1 MSLTVSTPLEFTAYT
16 DSVPIQVFLSN
27 YYTLTANDDNPN
39 PNPFFISF
47 QTYKKSDGTNVSY
60 YNVDFGDGFTT
71 RIDPNQNA
79 YHNYSQEG
87 TYFIAYSAI
96 YVSYTTNVET
106 AVPFNLLDFPI
117 NVKSKWSVFD
127 QNNIRLN
134 NEIVLS
140 FPYSLDQI
148 KIQPNEWGVS
158 DIFNTA
164 IERLQYN
171 LEYLSSNLQTIDTTT
186 PTNYFGWLGNIS
198 PSKSSTIKWITQSS
212 NSFYYETP
220 EIATNTGNT
229 YFADIKDAT
238 QINDIFYVI
247 DNNNIRFLTNSQ
259 NPEDIEFKNILEIN
273 DLIKFPTAFDVD
285 DSGKN
290 MYICDAVSNKIYNIY
305 IDFENSVLNLNL
317 NLGGFG
323 NYKDN
328 NKFNSPNEIRFINNN
343 VYVLDYNNKCIKQY
357 NKTFNWTF
365 TYFND
370 DLQKNGIL
378 GFDIHPTT
386 SLVYVLAGNN
396 TIYIYDNQSNVL
408 YETINV
414 NEILDDSAILK
425 LIFDDSGD
433 FMYILTEKNVY
444 KYSAFGYFIN
454 TFNIPKGTTI
464 NYKNIKKSDQ
474 KGIIISS
481 DYCLFRC
488 QDILN
493 IYRIGNGLS
502 YKYWTP
508 EQLMVSEQEFASDI
522 VYNRCLVRMAQNIKT
537 LRETI
542 NFKFGI
548 LTEPTTSGST
558 SVFTIIPVTKNDLP
572 VFGDDVEN
580 ETLGVG
586 VNELHIPEVLNK
598 ELLKLHK
605 AMDALRDFLSIKN
618 VNTVK
623 NDCTKSF
630 SWSWKATACYNLV
643 KPIVKICG
651 INPISYAELDA
662 NPIYQYAPNPTTT
675 WAQASSY
682 CVE

>member
-1 MSLTVSTPLEFTAYT
+1 MSLFVSNPLNFTAYT
-16 DSVPIQVFLSN
+16 DSVPVQVFLSN
-27 YYTLTANDDNPN
+27 YYTLTADNNNPN

-47 QTYKKSDGTNVSY
+47 QTYKKSDGTNVTN
-60 YNVDFGDGFTT
+60 YNVDFGDGFTA
-71 RIDPNQNA
+71 RIDPNLNA

-87 TYFIAYSAI
+87 TYYISYSAM
-96 YVSYTTNVET
+96 YVSSTTNEET
-106 AVPFNLLDFPI
+106 ADPFNLLDFPI

-134 NEIVLS
+134 NEIILS
-140 FPYSLDQI
+140 FPYSLDQV

-164 IERLQYN
+164 IERLQNN
-171 LEYLSSNLQTIDTTT
+171 LDYLNSNLQTIDTTT
-186 PTNYFGWLGNIS
+186 PTVYFGWMGNNS
-198 PSKSSTIKWITQSS
+198 PSHSSGIKWITKSS
-212 NSFYYETP
+212 NNFYFETP
-220 EIATNTGNT
+220 EIATNTGFTFFSNV
-229 YFADIKDAT
+229 KDAT
-238 QINDIFYVI
+238 QINDIFYII
-247 DNNNIRFLTNSQ
+247 DGNNIRFLNNSQ
-259 NPEDIEFKNILEIN
+259 NPQDIIFKNRLEIN
-273 DLIKFPTAFDVD
+273 DIIKFPTAFDID
-285 DSGKN
+285 DSGQN
-290 MYICDAVSNKIYNIY
+290 MYICDSVSNRIYNVY
-305 IDFENSVLNLNL
+305 IDFENLVLNLNL

-328 NKFNSPNEIRFINNN
+328 NKFNAPNEIRYFNEN

-357 NKTFNWTF
+357 NKTLNWLF

-370 DLQKNGIL
+370 DLEKNGIF

-396 TIYIYDNQSNVL
+396 TVYIYDNQSNIL
-408 YETINV
+408 YETITL
-414 NEILDDSAILK
+414 NEISDGSLVLK
-425 LIFDDSGD
+425 LIFDDNGD

-454 TFNIPKGTTI
+454 TFNIPKGSTI
-464 NYKNIKKSDQ
+464 NYNNIKKADQ

-481 DYCLFRC
+481 NNCIFRC

-493 IYRIGNGLS
+493 IYRIGKGLS
-502 YKYWTP
+502 YKYWSLD
-508 EQLMVSEQEFASDI
+508 QLMVSEDEFASDI
-522 VYNRCLVRMAQNIKT
+522 VYNRSLVRVAQNIKT

-548 LTEPTTSGST
+548 LTEPTANGST
-558 SVFTIIPVTKNDLP
+558 SVFTLLPVTKNDLP
-572 VFGDDVEN
+572 VFDADIEN

-598 ELLKLHK
+598 ELLKLYN
-605 AMDALRDFLSIKN
+605 ALDLLRDFLSIKN
-618 VNTVK
+618 VNTIK

-643 KPIVKICG
+643 KPIIKICG
-651 INPISYAELDA
+651 INPISFAELDA
-662 NPIYQYAPNPTTT
+662 NVVYLYAPNPTTT